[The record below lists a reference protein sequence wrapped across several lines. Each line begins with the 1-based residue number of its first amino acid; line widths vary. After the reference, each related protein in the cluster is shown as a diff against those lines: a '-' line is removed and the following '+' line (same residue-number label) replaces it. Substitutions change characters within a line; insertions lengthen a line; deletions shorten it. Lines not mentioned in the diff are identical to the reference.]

1 MGEKFHDWEISL
13 ANFYQLKVR
22 CKILDETKKY
32 SYYLYREGE
41 VLEKTAYIKEN
52 TFSYNLQEPGM
63 YRVRVF
69 TRNAEEKKEVFTTKT
84 LKFQGFNEIKTI
96 QKEEKQVVILGV
108 SKKTAAIKSIL
119 DKRNIRTYFADI
131 DEKKWGRMFFG
142 AEILGIHQLRK
153 LGDFRLIILE
163 EPSEGIKSML
173 QAIGI
178 NTYDFFDFECNSNN
192 YVMKKMSSMS
202 CIELY
207 EIARFCYRNALQ
219 VGADFIKKYI
229 LFTYNSVIP
238 YTAEIGRGTRLGYG
252 GIGVV
257 IHSHAKIGENCV
269 IGQNVTIGAKGS
281 KSIIG
286 NNVYIAP
293 GSKCIG
299 GEIGDNV
306 IVGANSVV
314 TKDIPN
320 NCVVAGVPAKVISND
335 ISKYK
340 SYFKK

>member
-1 MGEKFHDWEISL
+1 MDEKIHNWEIGL
-13 ANFYQLKVR
+13 ENFYQLKVK
-22 CKILDETKKY
+22 CKAGDEKQTY
-32 SYYLYREGE
+32 SYYLYHEGE
-41 VLEKTAYIKEN
+41 VIEKTAYTKEK
-52 TFSYNLQEPGM
+52 TFFYNLQKPGM

-69 TRNAEEKKEVFTTKT
+69 VRDVNGKKESFTTKT
-84 LKFQGFNEIKTI
+84 LKFQGFNEMQTI
-96 QKEEKQVVILGV
+96 QMEENPVVILGV
-108 SKKTAAIKSIL
+108 SKKAAVIKSIL
-119 DKRNIRTYFADI
+119 DKRNIRTYFVDI
-131 DEKKWGRMFFG
+131 DEKKWGQIFFG
-142 AEILGIHQLRK
+142 AKILGIHQLRN
-153 LGDFRLIILE
+153 LGDFKLIILGE
-163 EPSEGIKSML
+163 LSAGIKSML
-173 QAIGI
+173 QTIGI
-178 NTYDFFDFECNSNN
+178 NTYEVFNFDFSSNN

-207 EIARFCYRNALQ
+207 EISRFCYRNALQ

-257 IHSHAKIGENCV
+257 IHSQAKIGENCV
-269 IGQNVTIGAKGS
+269 IGQNVTIGSKGS

-320 NCVVAGVPAKVISND
+320 NCVVAGVPAKVISDD
-335 ISKYK
+335 IAKYK

>member
-1 MGEKFHDWEISL
+1 MGEKIHNWEIVL
-13 ANFYQLKVR
+13 ENFYQLKVK
-22 CKILDETKKY
+22 CKTLDETQTY
-32 SYYLYREGE
+32 SYYLYHEDE
-41 VLEKTAYIKEN
+41 VIEKTAYTKEN
-52 TFSYNLQEPGM
+52 TFSYNLQKPGT

-69 TRNAEEKKEVFTTKT
+69 ARNVDGKKDVFTTRT
-84 LKFQGFNEIKTI
+84 LKFQGFNEMQTI
-96 QKEEKQVVILGV
+96 QTEEKQVVILGV

-119 DKRNIRTYFADI
+119 DKRNVRTYFADI
-131 DEKKWGRMFFG
+131 DEKKWGQMFFG
-142 AEILGIHQLRK
+142 TEILGIHQLRK
-153 LGDFRLIILE
+153 LGDFQLIILG
-163 EPSEGIKSML
+163 EPSEGIKGML
-173 QAIGI
+173 QTIGI
-178 NTYDFFDFECNSNN
+178 NTYEVFDFDCNANN
-192 YVMKKMSSMS
+192 YILKKMSSMS

-257 IHSHAKIGENCV
+257 IHSQAKIGENCV
-269 IGQNVTIGAKGS
+269 IGQNVTIGSKGS

-320 NCVVAGVPAKVISND
+320 NCVVAGVPAKVLSDD

-340 SYFKK
+340 NYFKK